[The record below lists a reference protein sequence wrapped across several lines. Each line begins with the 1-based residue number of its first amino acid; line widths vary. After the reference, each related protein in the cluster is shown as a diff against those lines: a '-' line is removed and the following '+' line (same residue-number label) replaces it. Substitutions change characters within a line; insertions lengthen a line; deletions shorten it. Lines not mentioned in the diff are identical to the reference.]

1 MKSTNKL
8 QVSLL
13 IALLFFFWNSIH
25 RSKCSF
31 VNSGGFAVEGE
42 LGGSEGGIRDKAD
55 GRDSS
60 AEGM

>member
-25 RSKCSF
+25 CSKCCL
-31 VNSGGFAVEGE
+31 VNSGGFVVEGE
-42 LGGSEGGIRDKAD
+42 LGGSVGGIRDKAE
-55 GRDSS
+55 GRDSR
-60 AEGM
+60 AGGM